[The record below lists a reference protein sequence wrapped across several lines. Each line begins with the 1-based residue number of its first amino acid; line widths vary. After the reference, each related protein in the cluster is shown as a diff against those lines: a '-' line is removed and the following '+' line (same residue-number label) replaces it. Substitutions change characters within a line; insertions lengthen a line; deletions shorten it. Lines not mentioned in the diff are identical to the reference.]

1 MRILLSIIIL
11 AGSSCLT
18 IGQNAEFS
26 GFTRGSVFG
35 GGEIY
40 DYTSIFGEMG
50 LQTRFGEGN
59 TFLFSD
65 LRFRSGLDFGEQSTN
80 FQIKEAYAAYRGEKF
95 DISLGKQIVQWGRM
109 DGFNPT
115 NNISSYDYFFL
126 SGDPDDQKISSF
138 MLRMRYRLNQAI
150 DIDLIGIPFYV
161 PSVYRYDLFDF
172 GDAASFGKAAMPDK
186 TFENGS
192 IGARVNFEY
201 PGIGFSVSY
210 FNGYDPF
217 YGFAV
222 SVIDWSTGTP
232 LITNNAKPYHKQTF
246 GADFSIPVSSWIIR
260 GEVAW
265 NINEESKG
273 ILNVPNSN
281 LAYVA
286 GIETSFAG
294 VTTIVQYIGKYDLEF
309 TELQS
314 PVITDPNDLMAMMLY
329 VNALVF
335 YESES
340 YNRHIFNQTEEL
352 NHGVALMLSRSFA
365 FDLLNVEL
373 AGYYNITTEEYLI
386 RPKISY
392 KMSDGLTL
400 STGVNF
406 MDGPENTVFDYSG
419 KVLNGGFL
427 ELKATF

>member
-1 MRILLSIIIL
+1 MRKIFSVIIL
-11 AGSSCLT
+11 FSSVFSASA
-18 IGQNAEFS
+18 QHAEFN
-26 GFTRGSVFG
+26 GFTRGSAFG
-35 GGEIY
+35 GGETY
-40 DYTSIFGEMG
+40 DYASVFGEMG
-50 LQTRFGEGN
+50 LQTRFDQGN

-65 LRFRSGLDFGEQSTN
+65 LRFRTGLDFGEKISS
-80 FQIKEAYAAYRGEKF
+80 FQIKEAYAAYRGEKV
-95 DISLGKQIVQWGRM
+95 DIVLGNQIVQWGRT

-138 MLRMRYRLNQAI
+138 MLRMRYRLNQNI
-150 DIDLIGIPFYV
+150 DLDLIGIPFFV

-217 YGFAV
+217 YGFDV
-222 SVIDWSTGTP
+222 SNIDWSSGAP
-232 LITNNAKPYHKQTF
+232 LVTNIATPYHKQSF
-246 GADFSIPVSSWIIR
+246 GADFAIPVSSWIIR

-265 NINEESKG
+265 NLNEESEAS
-273 ILNVPNSN
+273 INIPNPN

-294 VTTIVQYIGKYDLEF
+294 VTTILQYIGKYDLEF
-309 TELQS
+309 TELEI
-314 PVITDPNDLMAMMLY
+314 PTITDPTDPMAMMQY
-329 VNALVF
+329 ANALIY

-352 NHGVALMLSRSFA
+352 NHGIALMLSRSFA
-365 FDLLNVEL
+365 FDLLNLEL
-373 AGYYNITTEEYLI
+373 AGYYNITTEEFLV
-386 RPKISY
+386 RPKIAY

-400 STGVNF
+400 SVGANY

-419 KVLNGGFL
+419 KVLNGAFI